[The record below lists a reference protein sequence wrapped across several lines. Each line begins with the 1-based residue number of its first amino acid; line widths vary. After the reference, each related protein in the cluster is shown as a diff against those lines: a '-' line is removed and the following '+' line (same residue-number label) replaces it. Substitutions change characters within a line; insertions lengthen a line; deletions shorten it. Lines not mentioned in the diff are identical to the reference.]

1 MAKDF
6 KNLSLT
12 FWMCGVVARLSD
24 QLNCF
29 ENAGE
34 ICEIFFTVQHLAN
47 EMASLTSSTSRGNQ
61 WIILIFSLQI
71 VPIKKKVTDLSELGL
86 TPEKPR

>member
-24 QLNCF
+24 QLNYF
-29 ENAGE
+29 EN
-34 ICEIFFTVQHLAN
+34 VL
-47 EMASLTSSTSRGNQ
+47 
-61 WIILIFSLQI
+61 
-71 VPIKKKVTDLSELGL
+71 K
-86 TPEKPR
+86 